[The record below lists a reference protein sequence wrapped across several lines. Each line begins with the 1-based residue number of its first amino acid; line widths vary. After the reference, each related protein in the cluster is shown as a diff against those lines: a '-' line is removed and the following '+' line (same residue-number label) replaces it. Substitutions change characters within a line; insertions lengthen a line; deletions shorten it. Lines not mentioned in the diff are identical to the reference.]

1 MSEIKFVISPES
13 LVSEILP
20 GVEAEIRAEGM
31 AAPVRSP
38 EQREALVRVAVATN
52 QGKPVSPEELQA
64 AGISSEN
71 LDKLASQVTQ
81 IHESLGERI
90 KDLLHHGEGRV
101 EEIAKLVSE
110 RAEMLGV
117 STVHYMEKLQ
127 KSLLQYTISTFL
139 LDPIPVHLSTG
150 PSTLGAAT
158 VNLTTTITVQPTV
171 TAGADVVQG
180 FIASLF
186 DLSFEL
192 QVGYGAVSSS

>member
-52 QGKPVSPEELQA
+52 QGKPVSPEQLQA

>member
-1 MSEIKFVISPES
+1 MSEMKLVISPES

-31 AAPVRSP
+31 AAPIRSP
-38 EQREALVRVAVATN
+38 EQREAADRVAVATN
-52 QGKPVSPEELQA
+52 QGKPVSPEQLQA
-64 AGISSEN
+64 AGISSED

-81 IHESLGERI
+81 IHESLGERL
-90 KDLLHHGEGRV
+90 KDLLHHGEGRI
-101 EEIAKLVSE
+101 EEMAKVVSE

-171 TAGADVVQG
+171 SAGADVVQG

>member
-127 KSLLQYTISTFL
+127 KSLL
-139 LDPIPVHLSTG
+139 
-150 PSTLGAAT
+150 
-158 VNLTTTITVQPTV
+158 
-171 TAGADVVQG
+171 
-180 FIASLF
+180 
-186 DLSFEL
+186 
-192 QVGYGAVSSS
+192 

>member
-1 MSEIKFVISPES
+1 MSEMKLVISPES

-20 GVEAEIRAEGM
+20 GVEADIRAEGM

-38 EQREALVRVAVATN
+38 EQREAVARVAVATN
-52 QGKPVSPEELQA
+52 QGKPVSPEQLQA
-64 AGISSEN
+64 AGISSAD

-90 KDLLHHGEGRV
+90 KDLLHHGEGRI
-101 EEIAKLVSE
+101 EEMAKLVSE

-171 TAGADVVQG
+171 SAGPDVVQG

-186 DLSFEL
+186 NLSFEL
-192 QVGYGAVSSS
+192 EVGYGAPSSS